1 MKPVRLLAGILLFLL
16 SVTPYRNALAAMVA
30 PCSAASMFP
39 DSDVT
44 VFVLPYIDFTTPDT
58 SNVESPVGT
67 DLAGLIQADT
77 LLAIS
82 RFGHVAA
89 IRLIGKPA
97 DCQPELVFKHLLDE
111 FGGSKP
117 QGGIVFLSGRIFR
130 VNDEIYV
137 QSYAS
142 FSRFVRNDPGEIVRL
157 PFGDKFLAA
166 QPPSQSFAFTP
177 SRVTQDD
184 LAKIRDRFARQSIV
198 HESASESSPGKPFMV
213 LFPNE
218 RRPAYYMTDTQ
229 GEWIHIHTQ
238 TGQDGWILARAMLG
252 TESLSSRLPEM
263 KFVEGLA
270 GYFGFRAQ
278 PSPAKAELAQAAFLA
293 FEQSA
298 LSFAAPVPLA
308 ASKQL
313 RGMLQLLASNQT
325 PASFSQTASL
335 FAQGAGAAPSNS
347 PASNFATVVALYALW
362 RQPQAKIPF
371 QDTVNQFWMS
381 ISADPNYQ
389 TAIQNCWTMYTIA
402 ASPAFR
408 DRFVFSPPLTPDQ
421 LRERAR
427 NLESVQLNGKQVS
440 LAETL
445 PAVSPW
451 PRP

>member
-1 MKPVRLLAGILLFLL
+1 MKSLRWVTGFSLFLL
-16 SVTPYRNALAAMVA
+16 FAIPHRNALAAMIA

-44 VFVLPYIDFTTPDT
+44 VFVLPYVDFTTPEA
-58 SNVESPVGT
+58 SNLESPVGT

-89 IRLIGKPA
+89 IRLTGKPA
-97 DCQPELVFKHLLDE
+97 DCQPDLVFKHLLSD
-111 FGGSKP
+111 FGGAKP

-130 VNDEIYV
+130 VHDEIYV

-142 FSRFVRNDPGEIVRL
+142 FSRFVRNDPGEVVRL
-157 PFGDKFLAA
+157 PFGDKFLTA
-166 QPPSQSFAFTP
+166 QPAAQSFAFTP
-177 SRVTQDD
+177 RRVTQDD

-198 HESASESSPGKPFMV
+198 HASANETSPGKPLLV
-213 LFPNE
+213 LFPDNHL
-218 RRPAYYMTDTQ
+218 PAYYMTDTQ

-252 TESLSSRLPEM
+252 TESLSARLPEM

-293 FEQSA
+293 FEQSS

-308 ASKQL
+308 ASKQM
-313 RGMLQLLASNQT
+313 RGMLQLLASNQS
-325 PASFSQTASL
+325 PASFSQTAAL
-335 FAQGAGAAPSNS
+335 FAEGADAAPSNS
-347 PASNFATVVALYALW
+347 PASNFATVVRLYSLW
-362 RQPQAKIPF
+362 RQPDARIPF
-371 QDTVNQFWMS
+371 QDTVNKFWMS
-381 ISADPNYQ
+381 ISADPNNQ
-389 TAIQNCWTMYTIA
+389 TAIQNCWTMYTVA
-402 ASPAFR
+402 GNPAFR
-408 DRFVFSPPLTPDQ
+408 DRFTFAPALTQ
-421 LRERAR
+421 AELQERAR
-427 NLESVQLNGKQVS
+427 TLETVQLNGKQVS
-440 LAETL
+440 LAETI
-445 PAVSPW
+445 PVAPW